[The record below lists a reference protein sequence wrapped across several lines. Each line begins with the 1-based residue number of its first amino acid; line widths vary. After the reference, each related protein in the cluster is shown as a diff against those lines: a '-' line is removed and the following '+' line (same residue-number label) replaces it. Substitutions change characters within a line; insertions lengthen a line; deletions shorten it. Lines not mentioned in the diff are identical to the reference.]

1 MRRFSLI
8 ILINLCVV
16 LKAQPPAKFFCR
28 YGGSGYDVAY
38 GVIQTFDGGYAVV
51 GSTSSFGQ
59 GNTDMYLMKLDSL
72 GNRKYDKAYG
82 GVSNETAK
90 GVIQLI
96 DSNLVMAGYTSSSG
110 VGGYDVYLVKTDK
123 NGNLIWQKTIGGA
136 DWDFA
141 NSIKQTSDG
150 GFIICGTTYSF
161 GYGNAD
167 GYVIKTDIDGN
178 VQWSK
183 TFGAQKDDEFK
194 SVIQT
199 SSGNYVLTGY
209 TKSYTDSL
217 GDGWIFHLN
226 QTGDSIYS
234 VTVGGS
240 YYDCFNNVI
249 ELNNGNLY
257 YAGENKSYKNG
268 VNSVN
273 WQYMTNNANVQQ
285 MNNYIG
291 NTNTERYNSSAQGL
305 NGNIITVGYNQYM
318 GNNSDGNIHV
328 YNNGLWY
335 VAYYPFGIEKTDELL
350 AIAPTKDKGFVTVGK
365 CFGNT
370 SLLDDILFAKLDSM
384 GNYGASIVGIN
395 EQNQELNS
403 ILIYPNPTND
413 YVIIN
418 ITSSTIST
426 ENSYQLVDMNGK
438 EVLFGSVTN
447 QKAMLDLE
455 SISSGLY
462 FLKIYNKQTLLQCSK
477 ISVIR

>member
-1 MRRFSLI
+1 
-8 ILINLCVV
+8 
-16 LKAQPPAKFFCR
+16 
-28 YGGSGYDVAY
+28 
-38 GVIQTFDGGYAVV
+38 
-51 GSTSSFGQ
+51 
-59 GNTDMYLMKLDSL
+59 
-72 GNRKYDKAYG
+72 
-82 GVSNETAK
+82 
-90 GVIQLI
+90 
-96 DSNLVMAGYTSSSG
+96 
-110 VGGYDVYLVKTDK
+110 
-123 NGNLIWQKTIGGA
+123 
-136 DWDFA
+136 
-141 NSIKQTSDG
+141 
-150 GFIICGTTYSF
+150 
-161 GYGNAD
+161 
-167 GYVIKTDIDGN
+167 
-178 VQWSK
+178 
-183 TFGAQKDDEFK
+183 
-194 SVIQT
+194 
-199 SSGNYVLTGY
+199 
-209 TKSYTDSL
+209 
-217 GDGWIFHLN
+217 
-226 QTGDSIYS
+226 
-234 VTVGGS
+234 
-240 YYDCFNNVI
+240 
-249 ELNNGNLY
+249 
-257 YAGENKSYKNG
+257 
-268 VNSVN
+268 
-273 WQYMTNNANVQQ
+273 MTNNANVQQ